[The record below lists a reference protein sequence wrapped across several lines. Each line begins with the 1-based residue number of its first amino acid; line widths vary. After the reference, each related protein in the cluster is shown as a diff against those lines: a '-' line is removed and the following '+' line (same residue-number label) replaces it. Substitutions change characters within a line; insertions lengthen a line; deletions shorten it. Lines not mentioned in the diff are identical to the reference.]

1 MISSSSIM
9 ENIMD
14 NKEEEFY
21 KKAMDLLGVMLEES
35 LIEEYFICPNCGW
48 EAKLKRIIEVNR
60 ENIYVSCKC
69 EMSFKGIR

>member
-1 MISSSSIM
+1 MISSSSTMGDIM
-9 ENIMD
+9 N

-21 KKAMDLLGVMLEES
+21 EKAMDLFGIMLEEN
-35 LIEEYFICPNCGW
+35 LKEEYFICPNCGG